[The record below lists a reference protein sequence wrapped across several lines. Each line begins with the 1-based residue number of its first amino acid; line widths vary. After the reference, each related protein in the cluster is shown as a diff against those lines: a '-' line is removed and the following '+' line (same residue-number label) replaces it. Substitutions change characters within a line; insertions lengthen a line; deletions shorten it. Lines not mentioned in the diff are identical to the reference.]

1 MDVFWTSFF
10 LFVSGFLLGSLV
22 TFVIL
27 TLINKK
33 TLRLLQDS
41 LKNNETL
48 HRSLL
53 EGFSNQLTAKLHETS
68 ADILSKST
76 DSMLKLASHQ
86 LNTDREI
93 ISHNLKHNKDDLQ
106 RQFELVNTQL
116 LKVADMLNSSEK
128 EKGIQMNK
136 ISSLISTANVQTA
149 DLIET
154 TSSLKAILANSQ
166 ARGQLGERIADDIL
180 RLAGFIENINYI
192 KQKALS
198 NGSRPDFTFLL
209 PKGLILN
216 MDVKF
221 PIQNYTRYIQAT
233 DKAEKDKFCKQ
244 FLIDVKACYK
254 ELADRAYYDLPESV
268 DCVILLI
275 PHEQVFS
282 FIIQEEPGMLDIA
295 LKNRVITCSPMTLFA
310 VLAVVRKAIDHFTV
324 EKTSQDILEQIASF
338 RKQWE
343 LYCQKFQTLGKKI
356 SDLQNEYENLTN
368 TRTRLL
374 DKQLD
379 KLERI
384 QQDAEAHEGAVQ

>member
-1 MDVFWTSFF
+1 MDLSLVSFALF
-10 LFVSGFLLGSLV
+10 LVGFLVGSLL
-22 TFVIL
+22 TFAIL
-27 TLINKK
+27 TIFTK
-33 TLRLLQDS
+33 RSVRVLQ
-41 LKNNETL
+41 ETL
-48 HRSLL
+48 KTSESQNRSLL
-53 EGFSNQLTAKLHETS
+53 ENFSTRLTANLHQSSLE
-68 ADILSKST
+68 ALSKST

-86 LNTDREI
+86 LNNDRELI
-93 ISHNLKHNKDDLQ
+93 NHSLKNNKEDLQ
-106 RQFELVNTQL
+106 RQFETVASQLSKVSELVNN
-116 LKVADMLNSSEK
+116 AER
-128 EKGIQMNK
+128 EKGIQMTK
-136 ISSLISTANVQTA
+136 ISSLISTVNTQTA

-198 NGSRPDFTFLL
+198 NGSRPDFTFIL

-221 PIQNYTRYIQAT
+221 PIQNYTRLIEAN
-233 DKAEKDKFCKQ
+233 DKVEKERFCKA
-244 FLIDVKACYK
+244 FLYDVRACYK
-254 ELADRAYYDLPESV
+254 ELADRAYYELPESV

-282 FIIQEEPGMLDIA
+282 FIMQEDPTLLDTA
-295 LKNRVITCSPMTLFA
+295 MKNKVITCSPMTLFA
-310 VLAVVRKAIDHFTV
+310 VLAVVRKAIDHFSV
-324 EKTSQDILEQIASF
+324 EKTSQEILEQIAGF

-343 LYCQKFQTLGKKI
+343 LYCQKFQMVGKKI
-356 SDLQNEYENLTN
+356 SDLQNEFDTLSN

-374 DKQLD
+374 DRQLE

-384 QQDAEAHEGAVQ
+384 QQGAEVH

>member
-1 MDVFWTSFF
+1 MDLTSLSFVFFA
-10 LFVSGFLLGSLV
+10 SGFVLGALLSFL
-22 TFVIL
+22 IL
-27 TLINKK
+27 TVFNRKNAKLM
-33 TLRLLQDS
+33 QDA
-41 LKNNETL
+41 LDRNEIQ

-53 EGFSNQLTAKLHETS
+53 ETFSKQVTAGLHEAS
-68 ADILSKST
+68 LDSLSKST

-86 LNTDREI
+86 LSNDRELI
-93 ISHNLKHNKDDLQ
+93 NHSLKNNKEDLQ
-106 RQFELVNTQL
+106 RQFESMSAQL
-116 LKVADMLNSSEK
+116 LKVSDLVNQAEREK
-128 EKGIQMNK
+128 SIHMAK
-136 ISSLISTANVQTA
+136 ISTLISTANTQTA

-180 RLAGFIENINYI
+180 RLAGFIENVNYT
-192 KQKALS
+192 KQKSLS
-198 NGSRPDFTFLL
+198 NGSRPDFTFML

-221 PIQNYTRYIQAT
+221 PIQNYTRMIQSN
-233 DKAEKDKFCKQ
+233 DKVEKERFSKA
-244 FLIDVKACYK
+244 FLSDVRACYK
-254 ELADRAYYDLPESV
+254 ELADRAYHSLPESV

-282 FIIQEEPGMLDIA
+282 FLMQEDPSFFDSA
-295 LKNRVITCSPMTLFA
+295 LAKKTITCSPMTLFA

-324 EKTSQDILEQIASF
+324 EKTSQDILEQIAAF

-343 LYCQKFQTLGKKI
+343 MYCQKFQTLGKKI
-356 SDLQNEYENLTN
+356 GDLQEEYEILTN

-374 DKQLD
+374 DRQLE

-384 QQDAEAHEGAVQ
+384 QQDAEVH